1 MATVELRDLAKSY
14 GAAAAVDRVSLR
26 VPSGAF
32 VTLLGPSGCGKTT
45 TLRAIAGLVEP
56 DSGAIL
62 LDGEDVTRVPIHR
75 RDIGM
80 VFQSHALFP
89 HMAVAANVGFGLR
102 MRGIAGADREARVR
116 EALALVRLEAFGDRL
131 PARLSGG
138 QQQRVALAR
147 ALVIRPRVLLLDEP
161 FGALDRKLREAMQQE
176 LRELVRRLGATAIFV
191 THDQEEAMILS
202 DAVAVMNA
210 GRIEQVDAPA
220 GVFERPRTRFVADFM
235 GMGNV
240 LAVEAGP
247 GGALRH
253 GGIALRADAVA
264 DTAAPP
270 RHVAIRAE
278 RVALRPATGA
288 PPEPNAAEGTLL
300 DAVYHGSLTTG
311 RVRLDAAPSTTMLV
325 REASATQDAAGWRVG
340 ARVRLSWTASAVRM
354 LED

>member
-1 MATVELRDLAKSY
+1 MATVELRDLAKRY

-26 VPSGAF
+26 VGSGDF

-62 LDGEDVTRVPIHR
+62 LDGEDVTGVPIHR

-89 HMAVAANVGFGLR
+89 HMTVAANVGFGLR
-102 MRGIAGADREARVR
+102 MRGIAGADRDARVR
-116 EALALVRLEAFGDRL
+116 EALELVRLGELGGRY
-131 PARLSGG
+131 PAQLSGG

-210 GRIEQVDAPA
+210 GRIEQVDGPA
-220 GVFERPRTRFVADFM
+220 GIFERPRTRFVADFM

-253 GGIALRADAVA
+253 GGVALRAKVEAQ
-264 DTAAPP
+264 APP

-278 RVALRPATGA
+278 RVALGPATGA
-288 PPEPNAAEGTLL
+288 PTAPNEAEGTLL

-311 RVRLDAAPSTTMLV
+311 RVRLDAAPATTMLV
-325 REASATQDAAGWRVG
+325 REASATQDGAGWRVG
-340 ARVRLSWTASAVRM
+340 ARVRLSWAASAVRM

>member
-1 MATVELRDLAKSY
+1 MATVELRDLAKRF
-14 GAAAAVDRVSLR
+14 GAAAAVDRVSLH

-56 DSGAIL
+56 DSGTIL
-62 LDGEDVTRVPIHR
+62 LGGEDVTRAPIHR

-80 VFQSHALFP
+80 VFQSYALFP
-89 HMAVAANVGFGLR
+89 HMTVAANVGFGLR
-102 MRGIAGADREARVR
+102 MRGVAAADRDARVHA
-116 EALALVRLEAFGDRL
+116 ALALVRLEAFGDRF
-131 PARLSGG
+131 PAQLSGG

-202 DAVAVMNA
+202 DVVAVMNA
-210 GRIEQVDAPA
+210 GRIEQVDDPA

-240 LAVEAGP
+240 LAVEAGAS
-247 GGALRH
+247 GSLRH
-253 GGIALRADAVA
+253 GGIELRAES
-264 DTAAPP
+264 TAPAPP
-270 RHVAIRAE
+270 RHV
-278 RVALRPATGA
+278 
-288 PPEPNAAEGTLL
+288 AEGTLL

-311 RVRLDAAPSTTMLV
+311 RVRLDAAPGTTMLV
-325 REASATQDAAGWRVG
+325 RQASAAQDGAGWKAG
-340 ARVRLSWTASAVRM
+340 ARVRLSWAASAVRM